1 MISKNG
7 YQRLLKHPLWFAKRN
22 EILKRDQ
29 NKCACCGADKDL
41 NVHHKQYQINA
52 INQFLPPWQY
62 DNKYL
67 ITLCKKCHDLGHK
80 KFNIPVFK
88 F

>member
-1 MISKNG
+1 MNVKIA
-7 YQRLLKHPLWFAKRN
+7 YQRLLRHPKWFKKRT
-22 EILKRDQ
+22 EILKRDKM
-29 NKCACCGADKDL
+29 NCACCGANKEL
-41 NVHHKQYQINA
+41 NVHHKQYHINSN
-52 INQFLPPWQY
+52 NQFLAPWQY

-67 ITLCKKCHDLGHK
+67 ITLCSNCHNLGHK